1 MRAPRGRFAG
11 RIQRG
16 KGRLPGGYSSGDIG
30 RPMTAPTIN
39 TSARPSSPTDGPA
52 FFDFGAIPQQ
62 SQQSF
67 TGRPLPSQPTTPLM
81 TASEIGQATQAV
93 QAAALMDEISDQ
105 AVQMT
110 LVDRF
115 KNYGKDFTAGLL
127 NPMNLGMMA
136 IGYLPWMLQSMGQS
150 SQDYQETP
158 TYGAY
163 AGSPMGPM
171 EMHSPIYDAGSLS
184 MSDAEYLA
192 MIQQAMR

>member
-1 MRAPRGRFAG
+1 MA
-11 RIQRG
+11 
-16 KGRLPGGYSSGDIG
+16 
-30 RPMTAPTIN
+30 APTIN